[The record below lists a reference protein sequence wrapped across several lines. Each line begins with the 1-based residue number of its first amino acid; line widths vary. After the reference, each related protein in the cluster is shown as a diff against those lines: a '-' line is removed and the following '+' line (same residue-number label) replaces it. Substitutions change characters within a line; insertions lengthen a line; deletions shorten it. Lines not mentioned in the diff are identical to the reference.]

1 MLQNSGTL
9 LLCLIPPA
17 YVSPASIQIMSISG
31 MLLLCLTPL
40 AYVSPAPNR
49 VISGTL
55 LHKLPLGQ
63 LAWNRPA
70 LAYTVPLL
78 HIGISILQPE
88 QHAIKSGRHLDVPSQ
103 VDTFIQFNL
112 CIRYSCAAVE
122 QREGQ

>member
-1 MLQNSGTL
+1 MLQIFGTL
-9 LLCLIPPA
+9 LLRLI
-17 YVSPASIQIMSISG
+17 
-31 MLLLCLTPL
+31 PL
-40 AYVSPAPNR
+40 AYVSPAPIQIMS
-49 VISGTL
+49 ISGTL
-55 LHKLPLGQ
+55 LHRLPLGQ

-103 VDTFIQFNL
+103 VDTFLQFNL

-122 QREGQ
+122 QREGQQ